1 MKIKL
6 RSIKTQLSVI
16 LLVVMSAAFSLLG
29 FVASERLKALPDII
43 LDQYQEIAIARA
55 HELGNEIHG
64 LSNQVQ
70 MISLSATAKSMVLED
85 IQQMLL
91 SMSKQ
96 ERFRNFTFSNDQG
109 VAWATYNQFIDIS
122 NQQQFKEIFIN
133 KKTSYL
139 SNPFFSPFIPEPFPI
154 ITISHAITDEEGHHV
169 GLINGVVSTLF
180 IDELLSSI
188 SFQQAGYAWIVDN
201 NGVVVAHPD
210 KDITITS
217 DFNQITDLDSSIL
230 EKGDD
235 RIFSYHDDG
244 VTFVNVVAD
253 IPYTNGWKLILSID
267 EIQAFAK
274 ANELTNTIN
283 GSLLIS
289 LFLLVI
295 ILLVTT
301 NAIVTPILNLQ
312 NAFEEAKKGN
322 LNVKADETIPNEIG
336 EAAKS
341 FNQMLTKIKEL
352 TYIDPI
358 TGLNNLFSFLSEMG
372 QINHK
377 TTLHDQQV
385 YVLILSIDDFKRIN
399 SIYGYDIGNDTLKAL
414 SGIIQPHLKKHEMIA
429 RYFGDEMI
437 CSMYSRSEL
446 EIRQRVENIIAL
458 VRQPITVSGIDIHLD
473 ISCGVARFEETST
486 LSLTIRQ
493 ATLAKHKAKSD
504 PYTHVIFYSQSI
516 YLEMLS
522 KQDLE
527 EAITLAIENEEF
539 YLLYQPI
546 YHLGESKIK
555 GYEALLRW
563 NHPKYSIVPIIEVIR
578 LAESKGLIQDIGRFV
593 FLEAAT
599 KLKALNEHDP
609 TLSIGVNISPIQ
621 LQNQTFI
628 DNALLALS
636 HIKFNPQNLVIEIT
650 EGATVLDSEE
660 KQNILNRLKSLGFRI
675 AIDDFGS
682 GYSSLLYIT
691 KLPIDTI
698 KIDREFIQKIE
709 CDDFARVLIVSII
722 SIAKTLNLSV
732 IAEGVETQA
741 QAQELQ
747 NLGCDLIQGY
757 YISKPKPL

>member
-1 MKIKL
+1 MKIKI

-16 LLVVMSAAFSLLG
+16 LLVVMSAAFSLLS
-29 FVASERLKALPDII
+29 FIASERLKALPEII
-43 LDQYQEIAIARA
+43 LDQYQEIAVARA
-55 HELGNEIHG
+55 YELGNEIQG
-64 LSNQVQ
+64 LSNQIQ
-70 MISLSATAKSMVLED
+70 MISLSSTAKSMVLED
-85 IQQMLL
+85 IQTMLL
-91 SMSKQ
+91 SMSRQ

-109 VAWATYNQFIDIS
+109 IAWASYNQFIDIS
-122 NQQQFKEIFIN
+122 NQDQFKEIFLN
-133 KKTSYL
+133 KKSSYL

-154 ITISHAITDEEGHHV
+154 ITISHAIQNEEGHNV
-169 GLINGVVSTLF
+169 GLINGVVSTVF
-180 IDELLSSI
+180 IDNLLSSI
-188 SFQQAGYAWIVDN
+188 TFQQDGFAWIVDKH
-201 NGVVVAHPD
+201 GVVVAHPNPE
-210 KDITITS
+210 ITITS
-217 DFNQITDLDSSIL
+217 TFNQITALNPTILDELDS
-230 EKGDD
+230 
-235 RIFSYHDDG
+235 RIFNYQENG
-244 VTFVNVVAD
+244 INFINVVAD
-253 IPYTNGWKLILSID
+253 IPNTNGWRLILSID
-267 EIQAFAK
+267 EAQAFAK

-283 GSLLIS
+283 ASLFASLLVL
-289 LFLLVI
+289 LF
-295 ILLVTT
+295 ILLLTT
-301 NAIVTPILNLQ
+301 NAIITPILNLQ
-312 NAFEEAKKGN
+312 NAFDEAKKGN
-322 LNVKADETIPNEIG
+322 LNVKADETTPNEIG

-341 FNQMLTKIKEL
+341 FNQMLVKIKEL

-377 TTLHDQQV
+377 TVLHDQHA
-385 YVLILSIDDFKRIN
+385 YVVILSIDDFKRIN

-414 SGIIQPHLKKHEMIA
+414 SGLIQPHLKKYEMVA

-437 CSMYSRSEL
+437 CSLYSRSEL
-446 EIRQRVENIIAL
+446 EIRQRVENIVAL
-458 VRQPITVSGIDIHLD
+458 ARQPITVSGIDIHLD
-473 ISCGVARFEETST
+473 ISCGVARFEEAST

-546 YHLGESKIK
+546 YHMGESRIK

-609 TLSIGVNISPIQ
+609 TLSIAVNLSPIQ
-621 LQNQTFI
+621 LQNHLFVENAMQT
-628 DNALLALS
+628 LS
-636 HIKFNPQNLVIEIT
+636 HIKFNPHNLIIEIT
-650 EGATVLDSEE
+650 EGATVLDSED
-660 KQNILNRLKSLGFRI
+660 KQDILNRLKSLGFRI

-691 KLPIDTI
+691 KLPVDTI
-698 KIDREFIQKIE
+698 KIDRDFIQKIE
-709 CDDFARVLIVSII
+709 CDDFSRVLVVSII

-732 IAEGVETQA
+732 IAEGVETQE
-741 QAQELQ
+741 QAEALQ
-747 NLGCDLIQGY
+747 KLGCELIQGY

>member
-1 MKIKL
+1 MRIKL

-16 LLVVMSAAFSLLG
+16 LLVVMSASFSLLG
-29 FVASERLKALPDII
+29 FIASERLKALPSII

-55 HELGNEIHG
+55 NELGNEIQG
-64 LSNQVQ
+64 LNNQVE
-70 MISLSATAKSMVLED
+70 MISLSNTAKSMVFED
-85 IQQMLL
+85 IKAMLL
-91 SMSKQ
+91 SISSQ
-96 ERFRNFTFSNDQG
+96 ELFRNYTFSDSSGN
-109 VAWATYNQFIDIS
+109 AWATYDQFIDIS
-122 NQQQFKEIFIN
+122 SQEQYREIFIN
-133 KKTSYL
+133 KKSSFL
-139 SNPFFSPFIPEPFPI
+139 SRPFFSPFIPEPIPI
-154 ITISHAITDEEGHHV
+154 ITISHAIKDEDGHHI
-169 GLINGVVSTLF
+169 GLINGVVSTRF
-180 IDELLSSI
+180 IDDLLSSI
-188 SFQQAGYAWIVDN
+188 TFQQAGYAWIVDN
-201 NGVVVAHPD
+201 IGFVVAHPSS
-210 KDITITS
+210 DITITS
-217 DFNQITDLDSSIL
+217 TFTQVTTLSPLVLNETNN
-230 EKGDD
+230 
-235 RIFSYHDDG
+235 RIFTYQDNG
-244 VTFVNVVAD
+244 TTFINVVAD
-253 IPYTNGWKLILSID
+253 IPNTNGWKLILSID
-267 EIQAFAK
+267 EVRAFAK
-274 ANELTNTIN
+274 ANELSNTIN
-283 GSLLIS
+283 GLLVAS
-289 LFLLVI
+289 LF
-295 ILLVTT
+295 ILLFILLLTT

-312 NAFEEAKKGN
+312 KAFEEAKNGN
-322 LNVKADETIPNEIG
+322 LNVRADENTPNEIG

-341 FNQMLTKIKEL
+341 FNQMLTQIKQL

-372 QINHK
+372 QVNHK
-377 TTLHDQQV
+377 FALNDQQA

-399 SIYGYDIGNDTLKAL
+399 SIYGHDIGNDTLKAL
-414 SGIIQPHLKKHEMIA
+414 SGLIQPHLKKHEMIA

-446 EIRQRVENIIAL
+446 EIRQRVESIVAL

-473 ISCGVARFEETST
+473 ISCGVARLEEAST
-486 LSLTIRQ
+486 LTLTIRQ

-504 PYTHVIFYSQSI
+504 PYTHVVFYSQSI

-546 YHLGESKIK
+546 YHMGEQKIK

-563 NHPKYSIVPIIEVIR
+563 NHPKYAIVPIIDVIR
-578 LAESKGLIQDIGRFV
+578 LAESKGLIQDIGHFV

-599 KLKALNEHDP
+599 KLRSLNEHDP
-609 TLSIGVNISPIQ
+609 NLSIAVNLSPIQ

-628 DNALLALS
+628 DRALLALS
-636 HIKFNPQNLVIEIT
+636 QVKFNPHNLVIEIT

-698 KIDREFIQKIE
+698 KIDRDFIQKIE
-709 CDDFARVLIVSII
+709 CDDFSRVLVVSII
-722 SIAKTLNLSV
+722 SIAKTLNLTV
-732 IAEGVETQA
+732 IAEGVETLA
-741 QAQELQ
+741 QAQVLQ
-747 NLGCDLIQGY
+747 NLGCELIQGY

>member
-16 LLVVMSAAFSLLG
+16 LLVVMSASFSLLG
-29 FVASERLKALPDII
+29 FIASERLKALPEII
-43 LDQYQEIAIARA
+43 LDQYQEIANARA
-55 HELGNEIHG
+55 NELGNEIQG

-70 MISLSATAKSMVLED
+70 MISLSNTAKSMVFED
-85 IQQMLL
+85 IQTMLL
-91 SMSKQ
+91 SMSRQ
-96 ERFRNFTFSNDQG
+96 GRFRNYTFSDDQG
-109 VAWATYNQFIDIS
+109 LAWATYNQFIDIS
-122 NQQQFKEIFIN
+122 NQVQFQEIFIN
-133 KKTSYL
+133 KKSSYL
-139 SNPFFSPFIPEPFPI
+139 SNPFYSPFIPEPFPI
-154 ITISHAITDEEGHHV
+154 ITISHAIKDNEGNNV
-169 GLINGVVSTLF
+169 GLINGVVSTIF
-180 IDELLSSI
+180 IDDLLESI
-188 SFQQAGYAWIVDN
+188 TFQQAGFAWIVDA

-210 KDITITS
+210 PDITITS
-217 DFNQITDLDSSIL
+217 TFNQITSLNASIL
-230 EKGDD
+230 NETSS
-235 RIFSYHDDG
+235 RIFNYQEDG
-244 VTFVNVVAD
+244 TTFINVVAD
-253 IPYTNGWKLILSID
+253 IPNTNGWKMILSID
-267 EIQAFAK
+267 EVKAFAK
-274 ANELTNTIN
+274 ANELSNTIN
-283 GSLLIS
+283 GSLVAS
-289 LFLLVI
+289 LFILLI
-295 ILLVTT
+295 ILLLTT
-301 NAIVTPILNLQ
+301 NAIVAPILNLQ
-312 NAFEEAKKGN
+312 SAFEEAKKGN
-322 LNVKADETIPNEIG
+322 LNVRADESIPNEIG
-336 EAAKS
+336 EAAQS
-341 FNQMLTKIKEL
+341 FNQMLAQIKQL
-352 TYIDPI
+352 TYVDPI

-372 QINHK
+372 QINQK
-377 TTLHDQQV
+377 VLLQDQQA

-414 SGIIQPHLKKHEMIA
+414 SSIIQPHLKKHEMIA

-446 EIRQRVENIIAL
+446 EIRQRVESIVAL
-458 VRQPITVSGIDIHLD
+458 IRQPLKVSGIDIHLD
-473 ISCGVARFEETST
+473 ISCGVARFEEAST

-546 YHLGESKIK
+546 YHMGEAKIK

-578 LAESKGLIQDIGRFV
+578 LAESKGLIQDIGKFV
-593 FLEAAT
+593 FLEAAS

-609 TLSIGVNISPIQ
+609 NLSIAVNLSPIQ
-621 LQNQTFI
+621 LQNQFFI
-628 DNALLALS
+628 ENAMLALS
-636 HIKFNPQNLVIEIT
+636 QIKFNPNNLVIEIT

-691 KLPIDTI
+691 KLPVDTI
-698 KIDREFIQKIE
+698 KIDRDFIQKIE
-709 CDDFARVLIVSII
+709 CDDYAKVLVVSII

-732 IAEGVETQA
+732 IAEGVETLEQA
-741 QAQELQ
+741 QALQ
-747 NLGCDLIQGY
+747 NLGCELIQGY

>member
-16 LLVVMSAAFSLLG
+16 LLVVMSASFSLLG
-29 FVASERLKALPDII
+29 FIASERLNALPEII
-43 LDQYQEIAIARA
+43 LDQYQEIAVARA
-55 HELGNEIHG
+55 HELGNEIQG

-70 MISLSATAKSMVLED
+70 MISLSNIAKSMVFDD
-85 IQQMLL
+85 IQAMLL
-91 SMSKQ
+91 SMSRQ
-96 ERFRNFTFSNDQG
+96 GRFRNYTFSDDQG
-109 VAWATYNQFIDIS
+109 LAWATYNQFIDIS
-122 NQQQFKEIFIN
+122 NQVQFQEIFIN
-133 KKTSYL
+133 KKSSYL
-139 SNPFFSPFIPEPFPI
+139 SNPFYSPFIPEPFPI
-154 ITISHAITDEEGHHV
+154 ITISHAIKDDQGNNI
-169 GLINGVVSTLF
+169 GLINGVVSTIF
-180 IDELLSSI
+180 IDELLESI
-188 SFQQAGYAWIVDN
+188 TFQQAGFAWIVDK

-210 KDITITS
+210 SEITITS
-217 DFNQITDLDSSIL
+217 TFTQITSLNTEIL
-230 EKGDD
+230 NETSN
-235 RIFSYHDDG
+235 RIFKYQENG
-244 VTFVNVVAD
+244 TTFINVVAD
-253 IPYTNGWKLILSID
+253 IPNTNGWKIILSID
-267 EIQAFAK
+267 EVKAFAK
-274 ANELTNTIN
+274 ANELSNTIN
-283 GSLLIS
+283 GSLVVS
-289 LFLLVI
+289 LFILLI
-295 ILLVTT
+295 ILLLTT

-312 NAFEEAKKGN
+312 SAFEEAKNGN
-322 LNVKADETIPNEIG
+322 LNVRADENVPNEIG
-336 EAAKS
+336 EAAQS
-341 FNQMLTKIKEL
+341 FNQMLAQIKQL
-352 TYIDPI
+352 TYVDPI

-372 QINHK
+372 QVNQK
-377 TTLHDQQV
+377 VLLQDQQA

-399 SIYGYDIGNDTLKAL
+399 TIYGYDIGNDTLKAL

-446 EIRQRVENIIAL
+446 EIRQRVESIVAL
-458 VRQPITVSGIDIHLD
+458 VRQPLKVSGIDIHLD
-473 ISCGVARFEETST
+473 ISCGVARFEEAST

-546 YHLGESKIK
+546 YHMGEAKIK

-578 LAESKGLIQDIGRFV
+578 LAESKGLIQDIGKFV
-593 FLEAAT
+593 FIEAAN
-599 KLKALNEHDP
+599 KLKALNEQDP
-609 TLSIGVNISPIQ
+609 TLTIAVNLSPIQ
-621 LQNQTFI
+621 LQNHSFI
-628 DNALLALS
+628 DTAMLALS
-636 HIKFNPQNLVIEIT
+636 SIKFNPNNLVIEIT

-660 KQNILNRLKSLGFRI
+660 KQNILNRLKSIGFRI

-698 KIDREFIQKIE
+698 KIDRDFIQKIE
-709 CDDFARVLIVSII
+709 CDDYAKVLVVSII

-732 IAEGVETQA
+732 IAEGVETLEQA
-741 QAQELQ
+741 QTLQ
-747 NLGCDLIQGY
+747 NLGCELIQGY